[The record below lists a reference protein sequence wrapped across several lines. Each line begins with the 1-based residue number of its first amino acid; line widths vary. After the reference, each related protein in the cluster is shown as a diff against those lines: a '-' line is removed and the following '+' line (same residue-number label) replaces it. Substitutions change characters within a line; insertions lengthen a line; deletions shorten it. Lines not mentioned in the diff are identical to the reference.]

1 MIEPMARPVPGK
13 DKARLVLQMK
23 TAAVQAVDE
32 VQALRNNW
40 NSEKTQ
46 ALISKSRESF
56 QKDGDLSKAAD
67 ISRYGWAEDVNMD

>member
-46 ALISKSRESF
+46 ALIIKSRESF